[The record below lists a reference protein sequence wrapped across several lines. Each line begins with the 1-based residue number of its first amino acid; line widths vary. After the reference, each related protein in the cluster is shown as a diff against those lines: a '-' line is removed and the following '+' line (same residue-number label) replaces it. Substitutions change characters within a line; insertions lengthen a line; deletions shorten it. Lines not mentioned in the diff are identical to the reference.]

1 MRFLSALF
9 TPALLSLLGVLS
21 VVQAADQPLG
31 IVTDANATNAPVS
44 FDASVQLIPGSMLA
58 VYGPGTVQKHPL
70 TKEII
75 IEDRKLVGKMQIID
89 AADPKKITTRIT
101 WHEGALTAGFDV
113 VPMPKEAA
121 PNAAPA
127 TTGIMPTISAKME
140 ATVKVNIP
148 VLDPDGDA
156 LVISWSL
163 EGELG
168 RSGFLSARTTT
179 TPSVQW
185 TAPGTP
191 VEATIVAVIKDTFGQ
206 ELTTKIKV
214 VSEGPADWRQRELV
228 ANKSLGY
235 EHQFPI
241 ARITREPDGTWLGV
255 DPNAAKVYRL
265 TAGWQASE
273 AIGFSV
279 NALPTRPI
287 KACTHGKHL
296 HVLDGRRAGVLVYG
310 ADGNQ
315 VRDYGHGVEP
325 TDFIVSADGTAF
337 IADQGAGGVLVYE
350 AAGDFRVRLGRSG
363 KGTDAFTGLS
373 RLALGK
379 SGELYC
385 LDVAQSQVQR
395 FDRFHRRLSTWA
407 LQTDVA
413 NPAVGIAVHPAGL
426 LILLQS
432 GQILVA
438 DQKGQTPQAW
448 KGLGDTGW
456 VPRSG
461 SAEDLF
467 VDATGE
473 VFVTYP
479 EYDWIM
485 RYDATGAPT
494 GVRGSAQWKLQDF
507 TMDGQGRT
515 IGLNTATAQLQI
527 FDADTWL
534 VGQVGGLVKNGGPLT
549 RAGAMAVAPDGRAAV
564 VLDTSAMTVV
574 RMDLVN
580 LKAKPLVFGQP
591 GKNDGQFLSP
601 LRVAMDEAGRTY
613 VLDAKQ
619 RRVQVFDD
627 KGSFLFAFGRYER
640 GKLPDELNDPYHLAI
655 SPVGNAAY
663 IYDDD
668 TYEVKKFAIDQALKQ
683 GTHVNNTGGKGD
695 GPAQFRSV
703 VKLAVDR
710 LGLLYVLDDSRDDL
724 QVIDFRGS
732 NAVAGPMRKL
742 TDLGLPGAEFFGLSP
757 DGNFIVAYDG
767 AIRGWRW

>member
-1 MRFLSALF
+1 MFSVF
-9 TPALLSLLGVLS
+9 MTPAMLFGICSTLSG
-21 VVQAADQPLG
+21 ADQPLG
-31 IVTDANATNAPVS
+31 LLSEAKGSTATVR

-58 VYGPGTVQKHPL
+58 VYGPGLVRKHPL
-70 TKEII
+70 TKEVI
-75 IEDRKLVGKMQIID
+75 IEDRKLVAKLQIVE
-89 AADPKKITTRIT
+89 AADPAKITTRIT
-101 WHEGALTAGFDV
+101 WNEGALQSGFDV
-113 VPMPKEAA
+113 VPLPKESA

-127 TTGIMPTISAKME
+127 ATGVMPTIRAKLE

-148 VLDPDGDA
+148 VLDPDEDT

-163 EGELG
+163 EGEIG

-179 TPSVQW
+179 TPSVEW
-185 TAPGTP
+185 TAPGIP
-191 VEATIVAVIKDTFGQ
+191 GEATIVAVIKDKFGQ
-206 ELTTKIKV
+206 ELVTKTKV
-214 VSEGPADWRQRELV
+214 VAEGDADWRQRELV
-228 ANKSLGY
+228 TNKSLGY
-235 EHQFPI
+235 ERQFPI
-241 ARITREPDGTWLGV
+241 ARMTREPDGTWLGV
-255 DPNAAKVYRL
+255 DPNSAKVYRL
-265 TAGWQASE
+265 LAGWQASAE
-273 AIGFSV
+273 IGFSV

-287 KACTHGKHL
+287 KACTHGKQL

-315 VRDYGHGVEP
+315 VRDYGHGVAP
-325 TDFIVSADGTAF
+325 TDFIVTADGTSY
-337 IADQGAGGVLVYE
+337 IADQEAGGVLVYE
-350 AAGDFRVRLGRSG
+350 ATGDFRVRLGRPG
-363 KGTDAFTGLS
+363 KGSDAFTGLS

-379 SGELYC
+379 NGEIYC
-385 LDVAQSQVQR
+385 LDVTQSQVQC

-413 NPAVGIAVHPAGL
+413 NPAVGIAVHPTGL
-426 LILLQS
+426 LILLKS

-438 DQKGQTPQAW
+438 DEKGQTPQAW

-479 EYDWIM
+479 EYDWM
-485 RYDATGAPT
+485 VRYDATGTPT
-494 GVRGSAQWKLQDF
+494 GVRGAAQWKLQDF
-507 TMDGQGRT
+507 SMDGQGRT
-515 IGLNTATAQLQI
+515 IGFNTSTAQLQI
-527 FDADTWL
+527 FDSDAWL

-549 RAGAMAVAPDGRAAV
+549 RAGAMAVSPDGRAAV

-580 LKAKPLVFGQP
+580 FKAKPLVFGQP
-591 GKNDGQFLSP
+591 GKNDGQFLAP

-640 GKLPDELNDPYHLAI
+640 GKMPDELNDPYHLAV

-668 TYEVKKFAIDQALKQ
+668 TYEVKKFAIDQAQKK

-732 NAVAGPMRKL
+732 NAVAGPVRKL
-742 TDLGLPGAEFFGLSP
+742 TDLGLPGAEYFGLSP